1 MAAIQTNTLT
11 LNESKKYIINN
22 IKEQIRCLKTG
33 DRCSV
38 VLISGPPGI
47 GKSDL
52 MEQIASELGF
62 GLNAQYLGTMLIE
75 QFGMPLPT
83 LKENSRFQKW
93 SDPDFYSIEN
103 LRVQPKSSDMP
114 IILFMDDIH
123 LATKTIQT
131 YFFQLLTYR
140 SIHNKK
146 MPDNFVMVGAGNRAK
161 DRAGAQAILAPIVNR
176 FYFLDI
182 EANAND
188 WVKNFAIP
196 NNVRQDII
204 SFIEIYPDLLM
215 SEPLESQPWAS
226 PRSWTYFSQEL
237 NQMEIEHDLDISA
250 LTTIGKGHI
259 GVEYTT
265 RFIEFVKLYM
275 DWNPSQFLIK
285 GVKLPSIKDNS
296 KIQNY
301 TLMAAIIGEFLK
313 NVRNEN
319 WNLQDK
325 SIKSQIKVVQQLF
338 DGILEQCPEI
348 APLGLRSLILSD
360 KASKENAMLY
370 YELTKSKPEL
380 VSAIKLMIGD
390 E

>member
-62 GLNAQYLGTMLIE
+62 GLNVQYLGAMLIE

-83 LKENSRFQKW
+83 LKENARFQKW
-93 SDPDFYSIEN
+93 SDPDFFSVEN
-103 LRVQPKSSDMP
+103 LRVEPKDPSGT

-140 SIHNKK
+140 SIHNKT
-146 MPDNFVMVGAGNRAK
+146 MPGNFVMIGAGNRSQ

-176 FYFLDI
+176 FYFLDVT
-182 EANAND
+182 ADVDD
-188 WVKNFAIP
+188 WIKNFAIP

-204 SFIEIYPDLLM
+204 SFLDMHHNFLM

-237 NQMEIEHDLDISA
+237 NQMEKNNSLDISTM
-250 LTTIGKGHI
+250 TTIGNGHI
-259 GVEYTT
+259 GLEYTT
-265 RFIEFVKLYM
+265 KFIEYATLYM
-275 DWNPSQFLIK
+275 KWNAKQYLTGTP
-285 GVKLPSIKDNS
+285 LPSIKDNS
-296 KIQNY
+296 KIDNY
-301 TLMAAIIGEFLK
+301 TLMSAIIGEFLK
-313 NVRNEN
+313 NLRHVNWELEN
-319 WNLQDK
+319 PI
-325 SIKSQIKVVQQLF
+325 IKKQIKVVQKLF
-338 DGILEQCPEI
+338 NEMMKDNTEI
-348 APLGLRSLILSD
+348 IPLGLRTLILSD
-360 KASKENAMLY
+360 KQNTKSAKLY
-370 YELTKSKPEL
+370 YEFTKDNPQL
-380 VSAIKLMIGD
+380 VDAIKTIID
-390 E
+390 N